1 MFRQLSEPEK
11 TALIVRGRA
20 LVRLIEA
27 GKVLL
32 TYHLEPDERIRF
44 GLAVEA
50 AQAQL
55 RQLVGEIDPAMA
67 AQIIVASENAL
78 GPAGDVTVN

>member
-1 MFRQLSEPEK
+1 
-11 TALIVRGRA
+11 V
-20 LVRLIEA
+20 IEA

-32 TYHLEPDERIRF
+32 AYKLSSHERVTC

-55 RQLVGEIDPAMA
+55 RQLVGEVDPAMS
-67 AQIIVASENAL
+67 AQIIAASETVL
-78 GPAGDVTVN
+78 GPVGDVTVN

>member
-1 MFRQLSEPEK
+1 MARPLSEAEK
-11 TALIVRGRA
+11 MALIVRGRA

-32 TYHLEPDERIRF
+32 VYHLEPDERVRF

-55 RQLVGEIDPAMA
+55 RQLVGEVDPAISA
-67 AQIIVASENAL
+67 EIIVASEKVL
-78 GPAGDVTVN
+78 GTVKDVGLN